1 MVARNSVMARR
12 YRAAMAA
19 VAVLVAAGLLG
30 PLLAVQLLVLTCRIE
45 PAAVVLCQVFPGTGR
60 CAVTRRS

>member
-45 PAAVVLCQVFPGTGR
+45 PSAVVLCHVFPGT
-60 CAVTRRS
+60 